1 MKEAM
6 FYKKLAE
13 AKVQCHL
20 CAFNCVILE
29 DKVGR
34 CRVRKNING
43 KLYSLVYDQVNS
55 AVVNPIEKKP
65 LYHFAPGSSCLSI
78 STVGCNWQCKFC
90 CNWQISTAT
99 EIEGEKLTPQE
110 IVKMAIDSDCQ
121 GISYTF
127 TEPTIFYE
135 LSYETSRLAHQK
147 GLYNTW
153 VSNGYTNREPIKK
166 IAPYLDAVTID
177 FKGSGEEKFLREF
190 SNVASNKPIYKALKE
205 YKKAGVHIEITDLIV
220 PQIGDSMKELKKL
233 VKWIKENLGEETP
246 LHLLRFFPTY
256 QLLNLPMT
264 SMETLEKAYE
274 IAKTQG
280 LKYVYLG
287 NLEGERNNTSCPK
300 CKKLLIKRSL
310 MKTLEYKVKNGK
322 CPFCGEKIN
331 IRGEKWIPKLLKN
344 NEI

>member
-1 MKEAM
+1 M
-6 FYKKLAE
+6 
-13 AKVQCHL
+13 
-20 CAFNCVILE
+20 
-29 DKVGR
+29 
-34 CRVRKNING
+34 
-43 KLYSLVYDQVNS
+43 
-55 AVVNPIEKKP
+55 VNPIEKKP